1 MSNEK
6 QTKEAKYKAQLEALG
21 IWDPAFTGAVHDLC
35 MLERDQAK
43 TRTAWRAAL
52 REGEDATDL
61 GKLLIQ
67 QANAIQ
73 TLREA
78 LCLTPKALRRL
89 QPVFGAGAV
98 PEATPER
105 KITVLDQVRNRR
117 EA

>member
-1 MSNEK
+1 MNNEK
-6 QTKEAKYKAQLEALG
+6 QTKEAKYQAQMEALG
-21 IWDPAFTGAVHDLC
+21 IWNPAFAGAVHDLC

-52 REGEDATDL
+52 REGMDATDL

-73 TLREA
+73 ALRKS
-78 LCLTPKALRRL
+78 LCLTPDVLKRL
-89 QPVFGAGAV
+89 QPAFGAAEPDPGAR
-98 PEATPER
+98 E
-105 KITVLDQVRNRR
+105 ITVLEEVRRRR